1 MKQKTKQLQ
10 SSGETRKTNRTWHF
24 LSTLNSLLLS
34 KLLLLLIIPV
44 MGTANAWAVDYY
56 TPTADEVIILN
67 TVYDGSKSSSGYS
80 KHAAIAWAGTASAN
94 SKKAGDPNNSGAATS
109 SNVNCYS
116 IKNNGKGKNIT
127 MTIAGCSKVILYH
140 WQDKSSYPKLI
151 LTPSEGEGSTLNG
164 EKNVYYNEFIL
175 DGSKSY
181 SINLEGTTGSTQ
193 TDFWVY
199 AIKLVKGTTTSCAT
213 PVITCT
219 GNTVSITCATDGASI
234 YYTLDG
240 STPTSGSTLYNSSSK
255 PSITSTTTVKAIA
268 IKGGL
273 TNSSVSSQ
281 SFTMYDV
288 TYDGNG
294 KESGSAPATAY
305 YVSGS
310 NVTVSGNNDLG
321 KAKYVFAGWNTSNAA
336 SATVRTHYN
345 KDDKYSGIDGNVT
358 FYAVWKHQVA
368 IQVNDEAMG
377 TASATYNTADS
388 YYRKEAGNDFVSG
401 SFVSHDVQLTL
412 TATPNP
418 GYHFDTTYKIN
429 DVAHPWGNGTDET
442 NNPATVPVGDNKTY
456 TAHFAPNA
464 YTVAFNANGGTTGTM
479 SDQGFTYATAQ
490 ALRTNTYTRSGYTF
504 DGWATSADGEK
515 VYNDGQS
522 VNNLTVTN
530 NGTVTLYAH
539 WAANEYAITLDKGT
553 GGSADGSATATY
565 GSNELSSVTD
575 ATKAGSTLLG
585 YYAAADGNVKV
596 ANADGTLVKNVAG
609 YTDASGN
616 WTSTSVTKLYAHW
629 EAVAVGDQ
637 KFHFVS
643 KKANASIDAN
653 PEIKITATE
662 SSYATTLNGGSLY
675 YYNDG
680 DENYSNGL
688 KFGHNADYLKIDLGS
703 KQLAVGD
710 VIICNATKE
719 LIFTLTSAHS
729 ATAPAT
735 TNGKYTITSSDGF
748 AGESII
754 YVHRKETTGTSV
766 AEITISAA
774 SGTVETYTIHYDLW
788 GKANTIS
795 DATKQTALPATL
807 PTPENVMEGYTFEGW
822 YTDAARTT
830 EAEAGATISAETTL
844 YANYIITAP
853 TMSPASGALTTG
865 DVMTLTSSVSFTNA
879 YMGWSTNSTPLA
891 IGDEGMIHQ
900 YSGDARTT
908 MQVTAPAMSGTLY
921 FTWIISDGT
930 FYSEPTNAGYS
941 IFVPVTKVTLNKA
954 STSLTIGGT
963 ETLTATVE
971 PSSPTSETLVWT
983 SGDPTVAT
991 VSSTGVV
998 TAVGVGTATI
1008 AAVAT
1013 QGTDDPSD
1021 DITSVGCVVRVTSGG
1036 GASSGL
1042 SSVNFS
1048 GSDVWTS
1055 GDGSV
1060 WSSSDNTD
1068 LAAVSGNTPLHGVTF
1083 RNSSTGGFS
1092 IDGSEENQVLKFN
1105 DNASTTRWFAIPVSG
1120 IEGGRIDVYIKTK
1133 YASNSGFKFKMYFD
1147 TAHGTTVQTSS
1158 GTLSVPTF
1166 DYVDKYE
1173 GKDGVFHFRIK
1184 DLLVKSGVL
1193 YMGPSSSSFREIQA
1207 VKITTSE
1214 TNFTASPSSVTIGD
1228 DTTQPVQVTIL
1239 NNTAFVPIIKTAP
1252 NEAVATALYNR
1263 SDGVLDI
1270 TPVAA
1275 GSTNV
1280 VMALDENMNGQWD
1293 EGENTTINIP
1303 ITVNTISVTGQPASA
1318 VYATGANAVNL
1329 SVTASVASGTLRYQ
1343 WYKNTV
1349 NSTVGG
1355 AAISGATGKTYKPS
1369 TSATEEAAFYYCE
1382 LTADGYQSKYS
1393 DVAYILTSS
1402 TYRYFHMSNVA
1413 GNRQTSDASELITG
1427 EVIAGGT
1434 ATAIRGTGDYYRYIT
1449 RPATSNP
1456 HMYVVKNAD
1465 NYIKVKLDNKIGTN
1479 DLITVRLMG
1488 YAGTDRGIKIATD
1501 ASGSNAI
1508 TILQD
1513 VISEKVYQT
1522 VFTDAFNTKD
1532 EIYILGIY
1540 PGEQNYFTDLYISK
1554 AKALKVSAPTPAT
1567 INTQVGETAPSLSII
1582 ASGGAGSYTYQW
1594 YWNESNNTTSG
1605 TSIDG
1610 ATSASYTPPTT
1621 APGTKYYYC
1630 KVTSAG
1636 NTVTSTTAKVVVAA
1650 VAHGWYDPSYDAGVN
1665 QYVLNSS
1672 NYEGQKADPATLTTN
1687 FWKNDTKVAFK
1698 NYTIITVNTS
1708 ADNYPK
1714 VSGNSNQKYLTFYVK
1729 NAVEFSLVG
1738 TSSKKTVDVIVNGKT
1753 VKKGLVINNTESEK
1767 FALRKTDG
1775 DTITINNASG
1785 DVYLGRL
1792 TFYEKVSPTI
1802 SVEKDGEVVS
1812 EATQYLGDGGVSYEI
1827 ISNSTGTID
1836 DVTSDN
1842 TGVATVA
1849 YSNGIMTVTPV
1860 TEGTTTI
1867 KINQAGDS
1875 NYSAGSTTFKVT
1887 VQKHVLSLAF
1897 SYNEASFGG
1906 SRLVANEDIASEK
1919 LPTLSVL
1926 LDGKVLTDSEISA
1939 KGITVK
1945 YKSDDTSIADFDD
1958 ETDYTVTYKDGQG
1971 AARIYAYVDA
1981 MTYISSAKTYF
1992 DLSVTNGTNNK
2003 LSNGEAIS
2011 PQQSYMVK
2019 NSDGV
2024 ELIRVIY
2031 GGFKYGGEGNNK
2043 HQYSYGGNTVTDKWS
2058 SAAAHTASL
2067 DGFKYYTK
2075 NGDNDAMNEYFHNI
2089 YSSMTEEYEDNK
2101 GYKHDMREIWYQSG
2115 EKKPDGTSYR
2125 PFERVKPFALP
2136 CRADYLKFEP
2146 MKSGKLTVYV
2156 IQNGVLGISKNSTQ
2170 LGTRPR
2176 VGYWFDQDG
2185 WRIDPIVT
2193 PVSKHVL
2200 GADQG
2205 RDNNTYD
2212 SKTYEEQ
2219 MDKWNSNTHGDI
2231 IKLLKYEYCSVANPT
2246 TETDVSA
2253 FSNTEDGTYKYA
2265 NPYVWPKNSVVN
2277 ENRNKIIP
2285 QPMKPVPYHGGYMM
2299 FQEAFVKYTINVV
2312 AGKTYYFTGSSTKVG
2327 YVGLNFVED
2336 ESVLKSGG
2344 NNIDHEENT
2353 LHLTSDDDM
2362 TTYTFNGKVLT
2373 KSTLFDEV
2381 TLPSN
2386 YKDNQW
2392 SAICLPFA
2400 LSEKQVEEA
2409 FGYGTE
2415 LTLYNGLIKKGTDYT
2430 VKFLTHVDQNIL
2442 PGQPYFIRP
2451 TGVDKNNNPLPH
2463 VDGVIGSNATGA
2475 ADGKIRLTFNTVLID
2490 INNLKQAYA
2499 SYGSNANV
2507 DVDGKKTGEA
2517 SYVFTGSYAPVDPL
2531 TKYSYIMNAGILR
2544 RYTGSKLKFPTYM
2557 AYIAPKSDNAKN
2569 GSMSFHA
2576 DFEDNVIERTWIDDD
2591 NDAPTSVITI
2601 EEIADA
2607 MNAAER
2613 KNSDKTYNVMGQQI
2627 DPRSAK
2633 GLVIKNG
2640 KKYIFE

>member
-1 MKQKTKQLQ
+1 
-10 SSGETRKTNRTWHF
+10 
-24 LSTLNSLLLS
+24 LLLS
-34 KLLLLLIIPV
+34 KLLLLLIIPAI
-44 MGTANAWAVDYY
+44 GSTAAWGYY

-67 TVYDGSKSSSGYS
+67 SVYNNSNTSSGYS
-80 KHAAIAWAGTASAN
+80 NHAAIAWGGTSSSN
-94 SKKAGDPNNSGAATS
+94 SKKAGDPNNGGAATS
-109 SNVNCYS
+109 GNVPCYS
-116 IKNNGKGKNIT
+116 VKGNGKGKDIT
-127 MTIAGCSKVILYH
+127 ISVTGVSKIIIYH
-140 WQDKSSYPKLI
+140 ESHSSRYVELR
-151 LTPSEGEGSTLNG
+151 S
-164 EKNVYYNEFIL
+164 
-175 DGSKSY
+175 GSKSGTLIGKGAANTYYTEVDLTPATNY
-181 SINLEGTTGSTQ
+181 SIFLHGTAGSDDQ
-193 TDFWVY
+193 DFLVY
-199 AIKLVKGTTTSCAT
+199 AIKLVAGGTTCAT

-219 GNTVSITCATDGASI
+219 GNTVSIDCATDGASI

-240 STPTSGSTLYNSSSK
+240 STPTSSSTLYNSGSK

-268 IKGGL
+268 IKSGL

-281 SFTMYDV
+281 SFTMYTV
-288 TYDGNG
+288 TYEGNG
-294 KESGSAPATAY
+294 NDSGSAPATAY

-310 NVTVSGNNDLG
+310 DVIVSDNNNGLG
-321 KAKYVFAGWNTSNAA
+321 KDRYVFAGWNTSNAA
-336 SATVRTHYN
+336 SATLSTHYN

-358 FYAVWKHQVA
+358 FYAVWKRQVA

-377 TASATYNTADS
+377 SVVAQYGTGGDTYYGKS
-388 YYRKEAGNDFVSG
+388 SGNPFTGGNVSDG
-401 SFVSHDVQLTL
+401 TKLTL
-412 TATPNP
+412 EAVPND
-418 GYHFDTTYKIN
+418 GYHFDN
-429 DVAHPWGNGTDET
+429 RPDSSPWGTATTGTA
-442 NNPATVPVGDNKTY
+442 NPLTDFNITDGKTF
-456 TAHFAPNA
+456 TARFAPNA
-464 YTVAFNANGGTTGTM
+464 YTVAFNDNGGTGSM
-479 SDQGFTYATAQ
+479 VDQAFTYATAQ

-539 WAANEYAITLDKGT
+539 WAANEYAITLDSN

-585 YYAAADGNVKV
+585 YYAAADGDKKV
-596 ANADGTLVKNVAG
+596 ANADGTLIASVDG

-629 EAVAVGDQ
+629 EAVAVGTQ

-653 PEIKITATE
+653 PEIEITATE
-662 SSYATTLNGGSLY
+662 SSYATTLTGGSLH

-703 KQLAVGD
+703 TKLAVGD

-719 LIFTLTSAHS
+719 LSFTTPSAN
-729 ATAPAT
+729 TTPAT

-748 AGESII
+748 AGQSII

-774 SGTVETYTIHYDLW
+774 SGTVATYTIHYDLW
-788 GKANTIS
+788 GKADPIS
-795 DATKQTALPATL
+795 DATEQTALPATL
-807 PTPENVMEGYTFEGW
+807 PTPAVVSGYTFEGW

-830 EAEAGATISAETTL
+830 EAEAGATITANTTL
-844 YANYIITAP
+844 YANYIIDTP

-891 IGDEGMIHQ
+891 IVDEGMKHQ

-941 IFVPVTKVTLNKA
+941 IFVPVTEVTLNKT

-963 ETLTATVE
+963 ETLTATVT
-971 PSSPTSETLVWT
+971 PSSATSKTLVWT

-1042 SSVNFS
+1042 FSTNFT
-1048 GSDVWTS
+1048 GNAIWGEDNI
-1055 GDGSV
+1055 
-1060 WSSSDNTD
+1060 WSSSDNTVLD
-1068 LAAVSGNTPLHGVTF
+1068 GSATANTKVNGITF
-1083 RNSSTGGFS
+1083 RDNATGGFV
-1092 IDGSEENQVLKFN
+1092 IEGTGADQHMKFR
-1105 DNASTTRWFAIPVSG
+1105 DNASSNRWFAIPVSG

-1133 YASNSGFKFKMYFD
+1133 YANNSGFKFKMYFD
-1147 TAHGTTVQTSS
+1147 GAHGITVQESTPGS
-1158 GTLSVPTF
+1158 LSIPTF
-1166 DYVDKYE
+1166 DYVENFESK
-1173 GKDGVFHFRIK
+1173 GGFFHFRIK

-1193 YMGPSSSSFREIQA
+1193 YMGPASSSFREIQA

-1239 NNTAFVPIIKTAP
+1239 NNTAFVPTIKTAP

-1263 SDGVLDI
+1263 SDGVLEI

-1318 VYATGANAVNL
+1318 VYATGDDAANL

-1413 GNRQTSDASELITG
+1413 GNRQTSDGTELITG
-1427 EVIAGGT
+1427 EVIAGGS
-1434 ATAIRGTGDYYRYIT
+1434 ATAVHGAGDSDSYYRYIT

-1456 HMYVVKNAD
+1456 HMYVVNKVVNNVG
-1465 NYIKVKLDNKIGTN
+1465 NYIKVKLDKEIGTN

-1501 ASGSNAI
+1501 ASGSKAI
-1508 TILQD
+1508 TIQQD
-1513 VISEKVYQT
+1513 VTSEKVYQT
-1522 VFTDAFNTKD
+1522 VFTSDFNTKD

-1540 PGEQNYFTDLYISK
+1540 GGEQNYFTDLYISE
-1554 AKALKVSAPTPAT
+1554 AEALKVSAPTPAT

-1621 APGTKYYYC
+1621 EGTKYYYC
-1630 KVTSAG
+1630 KVTSG
-1636 NTVTSTTAKVVVAA
+1636 GVTVTSTTAKVVVAA
-1650 VAHGWYDPSYDAGVN
+1650 VAHGWYDPSYTAGVD

-1672 NYEGQKADPATLTTN
+1672 NYEGQNAETATLTTN
-1687 FWKNDTKVAFK
+1687 YWKNDTKVAFK
-1698 NYTIITVNTS
+1698 NYTISTVNTS

-1738 TSSKKTVDVIVNGKT
+1738 TSSKKTVDVIINGKT
-1753 VKKGLVINNTESEK
+1753 VKKGLAINNTESEK

-1836 DVTSDN
+1836 DDDVTSDN
-1842 TGVATVA
+1842 KGVATVA
-1849 YSNGIMTVTPV
+1849 YSNGVMTVTPV
-1860 TEGTTTI
+1860 DEGTTTI
-1867 KINQAGDS
+1867 TINQAGDS
-1875 NYSAGSTTFKVT
+1875 NYSTGSTTFKVT

-1906 SRLVANEDIASEK
+1906 SRLVTNEDIASEK

-1939 KGITVK
+1939 KDINVK

-1958 ETDYTVTYKDGQG
+1958 DTDYTITYKGGQG

-2024 ELIRVIY
+2024 ELVRVIY

-2101 GYKHDMREIWYQSG
+2101 GYKHDMREIWYQIG
-2115 EKKPDGTSYR
+2115 EKKPDGTNYR

-2205 RDNNTYD
+2205 RDNKTYD
-2212 SKTYEEQ
+2212 SKTYEQQ

-2231 IKLLKYEYCSVANPT
+2231 IKLLKYDYCSVANPT
-2246 TETDVSA
+2246 TATPESA
-2253 FSNTEDGTYKYA
+2253 FSNTEDGTFKYA

-2336 ESVLKSGG
+2336 ESILTSKGIAH
-2344 NNIDHEENT
+2344 NENT
-2353 LHLTSDDDM
+2353 LHLTADDKM
-2362 TTYTFNGKVLT
+2362 NEYKFGGSNEALT
-2373 KSTLFDEV
+2373 RSTLYDEV

-2442 PGQPYFIRP
+2442 PGQPYFIHP
-2451 TGVDKNNNPLPH
+2451 TGVDKDGNPLPH
-2463 VDGVIGSNATGA
+2463 VGTVIGSNATG
-2475 ADGKIRLTFNTVLID
+2475 GTGTRITFNTVLID
-2490 INNLKQAYA
+2490 INNLKQACA

-2507 DVDGKKTGEA
+2507 DVDGKETGEE
-2517 SYVFTGSYAPVDPL
+2517 SYVFTGSYAPVNPL

-2544 RYTGSKLKFPTYM
+2544 RYTGSTLKFPTYM
-2557 AYIAPKSDNAKN
+2557 AYIAPESDNAKN

-2576 DFEDNVIERTWIDDD
+2576 DFEDNVIERTWIDDE

-2613 KNSDKTYNVMGQQI
+2613 KNSDKTYNVMGQQVN
-2627 DPRSAK
+2627 PRSAK